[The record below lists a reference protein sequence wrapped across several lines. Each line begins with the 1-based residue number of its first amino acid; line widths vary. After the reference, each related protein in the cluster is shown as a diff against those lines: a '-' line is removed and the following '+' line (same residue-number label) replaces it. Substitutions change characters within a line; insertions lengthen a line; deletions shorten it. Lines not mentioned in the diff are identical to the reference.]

1 MMSHPHRVSLH
12 SSSSP
17 KLKQRTRES
26 LILPYL
32 IVKLIFW
39 YSTKLYQTNLNA
51 SPAKIGTSECMLRG
65 LVLLVAHHLL
75 LLLDT
80 LRGLFQT
87 FDRNLASSS
96 SDHKKSE
103 CRHAI
108 AMFFDV

>member
-1 MMSHPHRVSLH
+1 
-12 SSSSP
+12 
-17 KLKQRTRES
+17 
-26 LILPYL
+26 
-32 IVKLIFW
+32 
-39 YSTKLYQTNLNA
+39 
-51 SPAKIGTSECMLRG
+51 MLRG